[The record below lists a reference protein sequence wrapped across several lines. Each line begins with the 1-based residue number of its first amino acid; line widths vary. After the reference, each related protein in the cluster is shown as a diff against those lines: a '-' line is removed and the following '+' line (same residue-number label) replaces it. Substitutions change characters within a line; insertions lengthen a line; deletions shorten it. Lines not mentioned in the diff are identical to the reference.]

1 MIASSTSCVRCER
14 TNLVSDTRVQE
25 TTSTTTLLSG
35 CSLQHK
41 RTILGEGDA
50 SDGTRVTREVRHIRA
65 LLQVP
70 DLHHRILGAGA
81 ENQAVGVKLG
91 ASQRCSG

>member
-1 MIASSTSCVRCER
+1 MCSLRTHDLVRDARAEQ
-14 TNLVSDTRVQE
+14 TII
-25 TTSTTTLLSG
+25 TTTVLSV

-70 DLHHRILGAGA
+70 DLHHRVLGAGA